1 MKWTLIGNTA
11 SDIREYQLIQDGIT
25 LVVMKYSPEQQTV
38 RIAHEGERLVFF
50 MENAGGAHRVNFKNV
65 YGVGLGKFSYNSR
78 NNLGR
83 LEINKEIFDY
93 NIVDGSL
100 AKLIVHQHN
109 RQEPL
114 AVCQI
119 ADDTLQQASIYEQ
132 AGMVLSVCSFSNAP
146 AAKKNMNI

>member
-11 SDIREYQLIQDGIT
+11 SDIREYHLIQDGHT

-50 MENAGGAHRVNFKNV
+50 MENAGYAHRVIFKNV
-65 YGVGLGKFSYNSR
+65 YGVGLGKFSHNSR

-83 LEINKEIFDY
+83 LEIDKEIFDY

-114 AVCQI
+114 AICQI
-119 ADDTLQQASIYEQ
+119 PDDTLRQASIYEQ
-132 AGMVLSVCSFSNAP
+132 AGMVLSVCSFTKAP
-146 AAKKNMNI
+146 ATKKNLNI